1 MNTDNTNRALDQ
13 VGALLEEKLKQQL
26 LVDNTTSKKGGGDTH
41 KSVNYKVGKDYVEVT
56 AAQSFKY
63 VDQGRGPGKVPLAQI
78 QQWIEEKG
86 IQPRF
91 DNKFAKK
98 TPGSMKRMA
107 FAIRNAIGQNG
118 TIKRF
123 AYKGSNLRQRVYDA
137 QKDKLFNIIASAME
151 LDLKNAIN
159 EATKK

>member
-1 MNTDNTNRALDQ
+1 MNTENTNRALEQ

-41 KSVNYKVGKDYVEVT
+41 KSVRYVLGKDYVEVT
-56 AAQSFKY
+56 ADESFKY
-63 VDQGRGPGKVPLAQI
+63 VDKGRGSGKVPLEQI
-78 QQWIEEKG
+78 QQWIEDKG
-86 IQPRF
+86 IRPRL
-91 DNKFAKK
+91 DNKFTKK